1 MNIIIIIQLKWEID
15 LKIKI
20 FFKILKLKIIIEL
33 NINDMILINNEI
45 SIFILS
51 KMKRGITF

>member
-20 FFKILKLKIIIEL
+20 FLKILKLKIIIEL